1 MVIVNW
7 KLRPKGDKLNP
18 YVKYKNDPNLFS
30 LKVNHGGR
38 FSYVYGPKRTRAP
51 RHVYKGGNADWFN
64 DIDVDGFFV
73 IEVLDKGHE
82 PLSKDIDVLDLLSYV
97 RKFKLIELFI
107 KHMVDSC
114 VLDTSVIDLDHED
127 NRVSDGLE
135 SGNVGIENDNV
146 EELDPLFSYL
156 NTNHHIRQSSS
167 DDNDKIDDTEE
178 SDESKDSD
186 FECDI
191 EDRID
196 DVYVDMEMFTKNTDP
211 SEEWVGSTDDIDP
224 NDDEAKRKKALR
236 KLSKGRKPVDG
247 QLYTKNY
254 YALKKRKKD
263 AAELYD
269 RMVKDGKL
277 SKAGK
282 IITYLKCSEKGHN
295 SISCMGK
302 RSAQSTERPMPTQ

>member
-1 MVIVNW
+1 YMIIRRSNISVII
-7 KLRPKGDKLNP
+7 
-18 YVKYKNDPNLFS
+18 VKDIVGESKENDPNLFS

-254 YALKKRKKD
+254 YVSETFPNKEMIKYMVTRISVVNRRELYLTKKD
-263 AAELYD
+263 KERVRAE
-269 RMVKDGKL
+269 
-277 SKAGK
+277 
-282 IITYLKCSEKGHN
+282 
-295 SISCMGK
+295 
-302 RSAQSTERPMPTQ
+302 